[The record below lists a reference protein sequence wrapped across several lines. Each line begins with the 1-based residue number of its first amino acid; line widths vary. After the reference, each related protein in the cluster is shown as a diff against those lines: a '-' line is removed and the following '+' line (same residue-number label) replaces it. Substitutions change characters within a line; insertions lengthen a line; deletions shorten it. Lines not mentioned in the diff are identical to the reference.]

1 MAKPETDVH
10 VLRTVPPREF
20 VHARDALVERLTKAG
35 KTAEARQ
42 IRRLRRPSPVVWAVN
57 RVAERHAQDL
67 AALIDAVDRLR
78 RAQLGQGEVRRTTDD
93 YRQAFQRVVNRA
105 GEVLREADTR
115 VTPDLERRIRSTLQ
129 AAVADRQLRRDLQ
142 AGHLAEEH
150 TDPGFAVLTQGPI
163 PAEFLS
169 SPSKSRSRTAESRQ
183 RGRRQEQAP
192 DAERAAGPVPG
203 RPAPSPRHEQKEQ
216 KAETRRQAQ
225 QARDA
230 REAALRAVRAAKTLE
245 RDARRQALLA
255 AAAAR
260 RVEATRKVLQ
270 EQERTSAQLR
280 ERAEEAKRR
289 YEQARG
295 RPGSQ

>member
-1 MAKPETDVH
+1 MAKPEADVH

-20 VHARDALVERLTKAG
+20 VHARDALVERLAKAG
-35 KTAEARQ
+35 KTDEARQ

-142 AGHLAEEH
+142 AGHLADEH
-150 TDPGFAVLTQGPI
+150 PDPGFAVLTQGPV

-169 SPSKSRSRTAESRQ
+169 SPPKSQSRPAESRQ
-183 RGRRQEQAP
+183 RGPQKQASSAQAAP
-192 DAERAAGPVPG
+192 ERAPG
-203 RPAPSPRHEQKEQ
+203 TRSPSPRHEQEEQ
-216 KAETRRQAQ
+216 KAEARRQAQ
-225 QARDA
+225 RARHA
-230 REAALRAVRAAKTLE
+230 HEAGRRAAQTAKTLE
-245 RDARRQALLA
+245 RDARKQAQRA

-260 RVEATRKVLQ
+260 RVEATRKALQ
-270 EQERTSAQLR
+270 DQERISARLR
-280 ERAEEAKRR
+280 EQAEEAKRR
-289 YEQARG
+289 YEQARDEL
-295 RPGSQ
+295 GSQ

>member
-1 MAKPETDVH
+1 MAKPATDVH

-57 RVAERHAQDL
+57 RVAERHSQDL

-78 RAQLGQGEVRRTTDD
+78 RAQLGQGGLRGTTDH
-93 YRQAFQRVVNRA
+93 YRKAFQRVVNRA
-105 GEVLREADTR
+105 GEVLGEADMR

-142 AGHLAEEH
+142 AGHLADEH

-163 PAEFLS
+163 PAEFLRS
-169 SPSKSRSRTAESRQ
+169 PPKSQARPAEPRPRGRQDQASFAQAAIEPVPDRRSPSP
-183 RGRRQEQAP
+183 RQEQEA
-192 DAERAAGPVPG
+192 
-203 RPAPSPRHEQKEQ
+203 Q
-216 KAETRRQAQ
+216 KAAARRQAQ
-225 QARDA
+225 RA
-230 REAALRAVRAAKTLE
+230 REAHETALRAARAARTLE
-245 RDARRQALLA
+245 RDARRQAQLA

-260 RVEATRKVLQ
+260 RVEATRQALQ
-270 EQERTSAQLR
+270 EQERTSTRLR
-280 ERAEEAKRR
+280 EQAEEARRR
-289 YEQARG
+289 YEQARD
-295 RPGSQ
+295 RSGSQ